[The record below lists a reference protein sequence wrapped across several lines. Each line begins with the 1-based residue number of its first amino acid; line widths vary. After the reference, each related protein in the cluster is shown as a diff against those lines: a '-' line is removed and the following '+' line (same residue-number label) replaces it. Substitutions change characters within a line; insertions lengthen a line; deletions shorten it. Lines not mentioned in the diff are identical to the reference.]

1 MWSGGP
7 KNLNL
12 DCRKPEES
20 QVVLQIL
27 AMLSLRDYL

>member
-1 MWSGGP
+1 MWSVGP

-20 QVVLQIL
+20 QVVLQL
-27 AMLSLRDYL
+27 WQAATLRDFH